1 MKYLVIFLTLC
12 MGSAL
17 AQTPNKIITVTTPG
31 QSTFMYNTGDVDVVL
46 DLTTKSANMPITA
59 LVGIQGAD
67 TTWSAINY
75 LVEGCAVGQGI
86 VYMSKINDTKPYIKM
101 QWPNDSVGINN
112 LVVSLCRTRNLYR
125 IAR

>member
-1 MKYLVIFLTLC
+1 MKYLTLLLTL
-12 MGSAL
+12 GLTSVSA
-17 AQTPNKIITVTTPG
+17 QISNKVVTIKTPG
-31 QSTFMYNTGDVDVVL
+31 QSTFMYNPGDVDVIL
-46 DLTTKSANMPITA
+46 DLTTKSANLPITA
-59 LVGIQGAD
+59 LVMTQSAD
-67 TTWSAINY
+67 TTWSSISY

-86 VYMSKINDTKPYIKM
+86 VYMSKVNDTKPYIKM

>member
-1 MKYLVIFLTLC
+1 LC

-67 TTWSAINY
+67 TTLSAINY